1 MVNRMNIPKISIR
14 IFVATICALLMFG
27 AAFGQTQKKKKH
39 TARKPVAV
47 RPAQT
52 GDAAIVS
59 QADQYQD
66 TSAQIIQPTTPS
78 LADTQGLPDDTAKR
92 IKDLQARIKK
102 LENTQASDKKSTYEQ
117 RQQVLLTNLDILT
130 KSEQRAESLRKQR
143 FEMIDKESSIRSRLD
158 QLEVDIRPE
167 SIERSVATVGTLR
180 PEELREA
187 KRKSLEAEQKNL
199 QNLLNDVVAARTK
212 LEADILRSDG
222 LTEKLR
228 TRLEKDIEDALD
240 SDQPDQ

>member
-1 MVNRMNIPKISIR
+1 MVNRMNFPKISIR
-14 IFVATICALLMFG
+14 VFVAAICALLMFG
-27 AAFGQTQKKKKH
+27 AAFGQTKKKKKH
-39 TARKPVAV
+39 TARKAVAT

-52 GDAAIVS
+52 GDATVVS

-66 TSAQIIQPTTPS
+66 TSNQIIQPTTPS

-143 FEMIDKESSIRSRLD
+143 FEMIDKESTIRTRLD

-199 QNLLNDVVAARTK
+199 QNLLNDVVAARTRI
-212 LEADILRSDG
+212 EADILRSDA

-228 TRLEKDIEDALD
+228 TRLEKDIDDALD

>member
-1 MVNRMNIPKISIR
+1 MNIPKISIR
-14 IFVATICALLMFG
+14 LFVITICAFLMFG
-27 AAFGQTQKKKKH
+27 AAFGQTKKKKKH
-39 TARKPVAV
+39 TARKPVAA
-47 RPAQT
+47 RPVTQT
-52 GDAAIVS
+52 GDASVVS
-59 QADQYQD
+59 RADQYQD
-66 TSAQIIQPTTPS
+66 SSAQIIQPITPS

-102 LENTQASDKKSTYEQ
+102 LESTQASDKKSTYEQ

-143 FEMIDKESSIRSRLD
+143 FEMIDKESSIRTRLD

-212 LEADILRSDG
+212 IEADILRSDA

-228 TRLEKDIEDALD
+228 TRLEKDIDDALD
-240 SDQPDQ
+240 SDEPDQ